1 MVPAPSNLGGAKV
14 LMYSVL
20 DGRQRPTGKCR
31 HSVAGALVAGF
42 AFLAICQYE
51 GDDGFYLFYCD
62 DQWNVVTDTLHFT
75 MDQAMEQAEFEY
87 ENASGTWVI
96 M

>member
-1 MVPAPSNLGGAKV
+1 
-14 LMYSVL
+14 MYSVL
-20 DGRQRPTGKCR
+20 DGRQWPTGKCR
-31 HSVAGALVAGF
+31 HSVSGVLVSGF

-62 DQWNVVTDTLHFT
+62 DQWNVVADTLHFT

-87 ENASGTWVI
+87 ENSLGTWVI